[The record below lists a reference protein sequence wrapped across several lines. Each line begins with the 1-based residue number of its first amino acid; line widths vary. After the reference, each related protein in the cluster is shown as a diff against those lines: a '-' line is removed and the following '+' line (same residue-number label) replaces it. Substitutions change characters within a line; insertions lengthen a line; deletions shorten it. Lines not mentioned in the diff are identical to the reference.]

1 MGEPAD
7 RVTYTTLDAGNEA
20 LHAEFETGLAEA
32 RGALGGSHRFR
43 ISGEQRPGVGVH
55 LARSPI
61 DREVVI
67 GEFAQA
73 TPSDVDDA
81 VESASSY
88 LPSWAATPWE
98 ERVALLR
105 GAAGLITQRRGYFA
119 ATISLEVGKNRM
131 EALAEVEEV
140 ADTFRYYAEEMER
153 YQGFRRPMQPV
164 DDAETVDVMHPRGV
178 WAVIS
183 PFNFPW
189 ALAAG
194 PVGAA
199 LVTGNTVVL
208 KPATAAALSG
218 LLLADTLAE
227 AGLPTSALH
236 VLTGSG
242 HLIGE
247 ALATH
252 PRVAGVTFTG
262 SAEVGME
269 IFRSAR
275 DGRPIVCELGGKNPV
290 IVATG
295 ADLDAAA
302 EATLRSAF
310 GFGGQKCSAASRV
323 FVIRRL
329 YDAFLQ
335 RLVTRTTALEVGDPL
350 ERRVFLGPLIDEAA
364 VTRYLTAVAEA
375 TAQGMV
381 ITGGKRLTSGAL
393 ARGGYVLP
401 TVVEVPDTSP
411 AWQREMFV
419 PLLAAAPVDSLD
431 EALARANHT
440 SYGLTAGFYGSDP
453 TDISRFLEEIQAGV
467 LYVNH
472 RGAATTGAWP
482 GAQPFVGWKGS
493 GTTGKG
499 TGGPYY
505 LAQYLRE
512 QSRTISKG

>member
-32 RGALGGSHRFR
+32 QGALGGSHRFR

-247 ALATH
+247 ALASH
-252 PRVAGVTFTG
+252 PRVAGVTFT
-262 SAEVGME
+262 
-269 IFRSAR
+269 
-275 DGRPIVCELGGKNPV
+275 
-290 IVATG
+290 
-295 ADLDAAA
+295 A

-335 RLVTRTTALEVGDPL
+335 RLVTRTAALEVGDPL